1 MNAAVQVF
9 EVLRRRGLKLAT
21 AESCTGGMVASA
33 MTDIAGSSE
42 VFDRGFVTYSNDA
55 KSAMLAVPA
64 ILIADHG
71 AVSAKVAV
79 AMAEGA
85 LTHSQADIAI
95 AITGIAGPTGGS
107 IEKPVGLVHFA
118 CAMDGA
124 DTIHIEKRFGNLSR
138 AEIRTKATESALG
151 LVLRQLEAAP

>member
-95 AITGIAGPTGGS
+95 AITGIAGPTGGNVA
-107 IEKPVGLVHFA
+107 KPVGLVHFA